1 MSSTFDQAFA
11 GAQDRLFTVFGV
23 PARYGQPGQTWQDIT
38 VCIQGYDTTI
48 EQYPEVWVAAA
59 TIDVRSSE
67 VSEPAQGDMVM
78 LGGVTYQVGDIL
90 SRDGLGATLALT
102 KQMARA

>member
-1 MSSTFDQAFA
+1 MTSTFDELFSP
-11 GAQDRLFTVFGV
+11 AQDRLYDVFGAQATYNGAEV
-23 PARYGQPGQTWQDIT
+23 T

-67 VSEPAQGDMVM
+67 VAEPKQGDTVV
-78 LGGVTYQVGDIL
+78 LDGVTYQVGDIV
-90 SRDGLGATLALT
+90 SRDSLGATLALT
-102 KQMARA
+102 KQMVRV

>member
-1 MSSTFDQAFA
+1 MTSTFDQYFA
-11 GAQDRLFTVFGV
+11 SAQDRLYDVFGV
-23 PARYGQPGQTWQDIT
+23 PATYNGTDIT

-67 VSEPAQGDMVM
+67 VAEPQQGDMVV
-78 LGGVTYQVGDIL
+78 LDGVTYQVGDIL
-90 SRDGLGATLALT
+90 SRDSLGATLALT
-102 KQMARA
+102 KQMVRV

>member
-1 MSSTFDQAFA
+1 
-11 GAQDRLFTVFGV
+11 
-23 PARYGQPGQTWQDIT
+23 

-67 VSEPAQGDMVM
+67 VAEPKQGDTVFFPDTDDSPS
-78 LGGVTYQVGDIL
+78 LLRGKTYQVGGQPVRQDPL
-90 SRDGLGATLALT
+90 SATLALT
-102 KQMARA
+102 KQMVRI